1 MYDFIELLELSNFTN
16 KELLSIFNNLTIID
30 LMDMKNYL
38 CLSSSNIKDELN
50 IYIYTKDKNIQ
61 DFINNNYQSI
71 IIKEK

>member
-1 MYDFIELLELSNFTN
+1 MA
-16 KELLSIFNNLTIID
+16 
-30 LMDMKNYL
+30 MKNYL
-38 CLSSSNIKDELN
+38 CLSSSNIKEELN